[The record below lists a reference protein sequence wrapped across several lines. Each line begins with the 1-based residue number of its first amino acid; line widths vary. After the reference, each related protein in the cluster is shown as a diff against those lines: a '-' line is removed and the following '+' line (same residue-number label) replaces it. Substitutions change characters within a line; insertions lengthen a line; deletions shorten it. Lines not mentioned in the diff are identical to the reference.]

1 MAKHANYM
9 ELRMETNESV
19 STNGGDLTTGE
30 HDRPHV
36 RPLALD
42 DITVDESV
50 QARAQMLGE
59 DVVEEYAAAMQEG
72 DQFPALV
79 VFQQSGTY
87 VLADGFTRYAAAKC
101 AGLTEFDCA
110 VHEGGLR
117 DAMLYAVGANGAH
130 GRPRSAADKR
140 SAVLKMLADDEWR
153 GWSARRIAQLCRVSH
168 QLVLEVMS
176 ATGRA
181 NSQVT
186 YKGRYGVRK
195 MNVRRMKKPSTDSGS
210 AGQSDSAPTRADKD
224 ETKITAGT
232 AFETAAREISVI
244 DDDKPSVGEVG
255 QVYAGQHVGPD
266 EALAMVTEFARFI
279 IARIHD
285 EGECIVVTITL
296 DDADLLRSLRNR
308 AELVI
313 RNESV
318 AHDHLNH

>member
-1 MAKHANYM
+1 M
-9 ELRMETNESV
+9 ESNKYGLSSDASSHVV
-19 STNGGDLTTGE
+19 STNGGDLTGGE
-30 HDRPHV
+30 HTHV

-42 DITVDESV
+42 GITVDESV
-50 QARAQMLGE
+50 QARAQMLGK

-101 AGLTEFDCA
+101 AGFTEFDCA

-117 DAMLYAVGANGAH
+117 DAMLYAVGANGGH

-181 NSQVT
+181 TSEVT

-195 MNVRRMKKPSTDSGS
+195 MNVRRMKKPSTDGGSAEQSGS
-210 AGQSDSAPTRADKD
+210 VPTRADKD
-224 ETKITAGT
+224 ETEITAGT
-232 AFETAAREISVI
+232 AVEIAAREISVI
-244 DDDKPSVGEVG
+244 DRTSVGEVA
-255 QVYAGQHVGPD
+255 QVNAEQNVGPD
-266 EALAMVTEFARFI
+266 EALAMVAEFAEFI

-285 EGECIVVTITL
+285 EGKCIIVTITE
-296 DDADLLRSLRNR
+296 DDADLFRSLRIR
-308 AELVI
+308 AELAI